1 MDLEPRSAAPFVVL
15 GCVASSSRRR
25 RVRAPGRPALG
36 RQRDVKTAGSGY
48 DLPRQAAIRRLRR
61 YASRRER
68 PTPLP
73 DEAPELI
80 ECDCAPVYFV
90 SGLGR
95 IQNLPGGNFLIT
107 FYRTDDRHRE
117 VEVAVALCDLEV
129 MPARLTVPCRAS
141 R

>member
-61 YASRRER
+61 VASG
-68 PTPLP
+68 TANALP

-117 VEVAVALCDLEV
+117 VEVAVARCDLEV